1 MSFRYTLT
9 VLKQEEECGYIQLF
23 GNNDFIEQVHD
34 FVEQRFQSELD
45 EDSFFDD
52 GLFKVRLNKDDL
64 NGLYRVVDAYCLEFV
79 LKDEKGHRYIDLL
92 ENYSKDADFGLSNW
106 DVILGRYY
114 ALESAKLNDFL
125 NKNEA
130 FCGFMCP
137 FEIKEGYE
145 VLFRYS

>member
-34 FVEQRFQSELD
+34 FTQQRFQSELD
-45 EDSFFDD
+45 EDLFFEE

-64 NGLYRVVDAYCLEFV
+64 NELYRIVDAYCVDLV
-79 LKDEKGHRYIDLL
+79 LRDEKTYRYIDLL
-92 ENYSKDADFGLSNW
+92 EHYRKDGDFGLSNW
-106 DVILGRYY
+106 SVILGKYY

-130 FCGFMCP
+130 FWGFMCP
-137 FEIKEGYE
+137 FGIKEGYE
-145 VLFRYS
+145 VLFKYS

>member
-34 FVEQRFQSELD
+34 FVEQRFQSELGA
-45 EDSFFDD
+45 DSFFEE
-52 GLFKVRLNKDDL
+52 GLFKVRLDKDDL
-64 NGLYRVVDAYCLEFV
+64 NELYRVVDAFCFDIV
-79 LKDEKGHRYIDLL
+79 LNDEKKHRYIDLL
-92 ENYSKDADFGLSNW
+92 EHFRKDGDFGLSNW
-106 DVILGRYY
+106 SVILGNYY

-145 VLFRYS
+145 VLFKYS

>member
-23 GNNDFIEQVHD
+23 GNNDFIEQMHD
-34 FVEQRFQSELD
+34 FAEQRLQSELD
-45 EDSFFDD
+45 EDSFFED
-52 GLFKVRLNKDDL
+52 GLFKVRLDKDDL
-64 NGLYRVVDAYCLEFV
+64 NELYRVVDAYCFELV
-79 LKDEKGHRYIDLL
+79 LNDEKTYRYIDLL
-92 ENYSKDADFGLSNW
+92 EHYRKDGDFGLSNW
-106 DVILGRYY
+106 GVILGNYY
-114 ALESAKLNDFL
+114 ALESAKLNEFL

-145 VLFRYS
+145 VLFKYS